1 MEPPVL
7 AIIGGTGFY
16 RFLQPV
22 DEVNPQTPF
31 GPTSAPISLSLL
43 DGRPVAFLP
52 RHGRDHEYLPH
63 EVPYRANLW
72 AFQELGIQQ
81 ILGLNTVGSL
91 QAEYRRGDL
100 VLVDQ
105 FIDRTSGRVDTFFG
119 KDSPVKG
126 GAHISSA
133 FPYCL
138 RMRELAK
145 GALAGI
151 EGGFHDAATVV
162 VTQGP
167 RFGTMAESRW
177 YRSQGW
183 HVLNMTQ
190 YPEVVL
196 ARELELCYMNLSY
209 VTDYDVALAEV
220 VGAEEQDTDLVSH
233 ARVLQA
239 FGENSGRFVEAVT
252 RIVNALPAEFDCG
265 CRHALD
271 GART

>member
-1 MEPPVL
+1 MESPVL

-16 RFLQPV
+16 QFLEPV
-22 DEVNPQTPF
+22 EEVSPQTPY
-31 GPTSAPISLSLL
+31 GPTSAPISLALL

-63 EVPYRANLW
+63 EIPYRANLW
-72 AFQELGIQQ
+72 AFQQLGVRQL
-81 ILGLNTVGSL
+81 LGLNTVGSL
-91 QAEYRRGDL
+91 QADYRRGDL

-105 FIDRTSGRVDTFFG
+105 FIDRTSGRIDTFFSG
-119 KDSPVKG
+119 KGS
-126 GAHISSA
+126 AHISSA
-133 FPYCL
+133 YPYCL
-138 RMRELAK
+138 RMRGLAK
-145 GALAGI
+145 DALTGI
-151 EGGFHDAATVV
+151 EGGFHDTATVV

-196 ARELELCYMNLSY
+196 AREQELCYMNLSY

-220 VGAEEQDTDLVSH
+220 VGSEEDTDLVSH

-239 FGENSGRFVEAVT
+239 FTSDTGRFVEAVT
-252 RIVNALPAEFDCG
+252 RIVNALPAEFDCS

-271 GART
+271 DART

>member
-16 RFLQPV
+16 KFLEPV
-22 DEVNPQTPF
+22 DEVSRQTPY
-31 GPTSAPISLSLL
+31 GPTSAPISLSTL

-63 EVPYRANLW
+63 EIPYRANLW
-72 AFQELGIQQ
+72 AFKELGVRQ

-105 FIDRTSGRVDTFFG
+105 FIDRTSGRIDTFFSG
-119 KDSPVKG
+119 NAA
-126 GAHISSA
+126 AHISSA
-133 FPYCL
+133 YPYCP
-138 RMRELAK
+138 RMRGLAK
-145 GALAGI
+145 DALAGI
-151 EGGFHDAATVV
+151 GGGFHDSATVV

-167 RFGTMAESRW
+167 RFGTLAESRW

-196 ARELELCYMNLSY
+196 AREQELCYMNLSY

-220 VGAEEQDTDLVSH
+220 VGAEQDKDVVSH

-239 FGENSGRFVEAVT
+239 VAADSGRFVDAVE
-252 RIVNALPAEFDCG
+252 RIVTALPADFDCG